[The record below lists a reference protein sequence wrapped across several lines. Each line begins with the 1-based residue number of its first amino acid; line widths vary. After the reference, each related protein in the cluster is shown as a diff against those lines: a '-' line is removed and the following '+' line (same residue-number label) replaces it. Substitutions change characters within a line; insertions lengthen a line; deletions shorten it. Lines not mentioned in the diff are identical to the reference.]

1 MRRREF
7 IALVGGAAVAWPL
20 PLRAQQP
27 AMPVIG
33 FLSIGSPQV
42 DVVRLAAF
50 RQGLKESG
58 YIEGHNVAI
67 EYRAAEDQSERLP
80 ALATDLVRHLVSVIV
95 VVGPAVALAAKAV
108 TTRVPI
114 VFSITSDPVEL
125 GLVASLRRPGGNV
138 TGITTLASTVL
149 AKQFEI
155 FNEMMPRAV
164 LIGFLVDPSMP
175 NPRSGLCRLRRF
187 SSDANS

>member
-1 MRRREF
+1 MINLMARHHGREGAVRRREF

-58 YIEGHNVAI
+58 YIEGHNIAI
-67 EYRAAEDQSERLP
+67 EYRAAEDQPERLP
-80 ALATDLVRHLVSVIV
+80 ALATDLVRHPVSVIV
-95 VVGPAVALAAKAV
+95 VVGPSVALAAKAV
-108 TTRVPI
+108 TTTVPI
-114 VFSITSDPVEL
+114 VFSITTQRARS
-125 GLVASLRRPGGNV
+125 SRPRDWERPCWSN
-138 TGITTLASTVL
+138 
-149 AKQFEI
+149 
-155 FNEMMPRAV
+155 R
-164 LIGFLVDPSMP
+164 
-175 NPRSGLCRLRRF
+175 C
-187 SSDANS
+187 